1 MKIVSISIWPHS
13 GTAYQTACVAHKSHY
28 NLARALVALCRH
40 MTCDLTPPP
49 EKDMG
54 KWRDCRLIATRSIQ
68 SSDRSCMFKP
78 PFLTS
83 FFLPVGAMTDMP
95 AVRVFALYAGVAIV
109 INFLL
114 QIFAFTAL
122 LTLDAKRME
131 VSLLKSFRRSSFEQ
145 SIGSHRIHLPLLDA
159 LLPFHLAYQ
168 FPAISDHSQNK
179 NIKRLLK

>member
-1 MKIVSISIWPHS
+1 
-13 GTAYQTACVAHKSHY
+13 
-28 NLARALVALCRH
+28 
-40 MTCDLTPPP
+40 MTCDLTPPPPLPPP

-54 KWRDCRLIATRSIQ
+54 KWRDCRLIATRSIESCDQ
-68 SSDRSCMFKP
+68 SCMFKP
-78 PFLTS
+78 PLFTS

-131 VSLLKSFRRSSFEQ
+131 ERILGRRVASSLPGKKDEFCRPSPSL
-145 SIGSHRIHLPLLDA
+145 
-159 LLPFHLAYQ
+159 
-168 FPAISDHSQNK
+168 ISQ
-179 NIKRLLK
+179 L